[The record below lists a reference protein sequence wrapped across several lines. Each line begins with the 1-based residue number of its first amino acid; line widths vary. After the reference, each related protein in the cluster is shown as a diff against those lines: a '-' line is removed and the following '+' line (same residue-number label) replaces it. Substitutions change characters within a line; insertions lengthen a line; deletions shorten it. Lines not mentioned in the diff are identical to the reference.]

1 MYTVRSR
8 LYGWFLVA
16 VVALL
21 APGCAA
27 VDGPASALRE
37 PFSEFGENL
46 RSASPQSHLFGAS
59 AESRQIERRLG
70 IR

>member
-1 MYTVRSR
+1 MYTVFSG
-8 LYGWFLVA
+8 LYRWFLVA
-16 VVALL
+16 VLALL

-37 PFSEFGENL
+37 PFRELGEDL
-46 RSASPQSHLFGAS
+46 RPASPRSHLFGAS
-59 AESRQIERRLG
+59 EESRQIERRLG